1 MKNGGIIMNQI
12 LALREK
18 RANLWNQTKAFL
30 DSHRGQD
37 GMVSAED
44 NATYEKMEADVVALG
59 KEIER
64 LERQAAIDREMDQ
77 PTASALVS
85 RPGAAKPDAN
95 KEGRASDEYK
105 KAFWNQMRGRVSPE
119 VFNALQVGTL
129 SEGGYTV
136 PDEFDRQLIEGLED
150 ENIMRGL
157 VHIIRTGSGE
167 HKIPIVASHGTGS
180 WVEEEQQIPES
191 DDAFSQVTLT
201 AHKFATMIR
210 ISRELLNDSAFDL
223 AAYIAHEFVRRAGA
237 AEEQAI
243 ITGDGSHKP
252 IGLLHDTLGAQVG
265 VTTASATAI
274 TADELIDMQHSLK
287 SGYRRKACWIMN
299 DATISAIRKLKDG
312 QGQYIWQPGIK
323 EGAPDMLFN
332 QRVLMSNY
340 MPLIATGNKVILY
353 GDYSYYWLAEREG
366 RTLERLNELY
376 AVTDQVGFKMTERLD
391 GRLILP
397 EAVKCLKMK

>member
-1 MKNGGIIMNQI
+1 MNKI

-18 RANLWNQTKAFL
+18 RANLWNETKAFL
-30 DSHRGQD
+30 DSHRGED

-77 PTASALVS
+77 PTTAPLVS
-85 RPGAAKPDAN
+85 APAAKAPEQKA
-95 KEGRASDEYK
+95 GRASDEYK
-105 KAFWNQMRGRVSPE
+105 KAFWNQMRGRNTYE
-119 VFNALQVGTL
+119 VRNALQVGELT
-129 SEGGYTV
+129 EGGYTV
-136 PDEFDRQLIEGLED
+136 PDEFEHQLIEGLED

-157 VHIIRTGSGE
+157 VHTIRTGSGD

-180 WVEEEQQIPES
+180 WVEEEGTIPES
-191 DDAFSQVTLT
+191 DDAFSQLSLS

-223 AAYIAHEFVRRAGA
+223 AVYIAHEFVRRAGA

-243 ITGDGSHKP
+243 LTGDGSHKP

-265 VTTASATAI
+265 VTAASATAI

-332 QRVLMSNY
+332 QKVLMSNY
-340 MPLIATGNKVILY
+340 MPLIASGNKVILY
-353 GDYSYYWLAEREG
+353 GDFSYYWLAEREG

-397 EAVKCLKMK
+397 EAVKCLKMKA

>member
-1 MKNGGIIMNQI
+1 MNKI

-18 RANLWNQTKAFL
+18 RANLWNETKAFL
-30 DSHRGQD
+30 DSHRGED

-77 PTASALVS
+77 PTAAPLVS
-85 RPGAAKPDAN
+85 APAVKAPEQKA
-95 KEGRASDEYK
+95 GRASDEYK
-105 KAFWNQMRGRVSPE
+105 KAFWNQMRGRSTYE
-119 VFNALQVGTL
+119 VRNALQVGELT
-129 SEGGYTV
+129 EGGYTV
-136 PDEFDRQLIEGLED
+136 PDEFEHQLIEGLED

-157 VHIIRTGSGE
+157 VHTIRTGSGD

-180 WVEEEQQIPES
+180 WVEEEGTIPES
-191 DDAFSQVTLT
+191 DDAFSQISLS

-243 ITGDGSHKP
+243 LTGDGSHKP
-252 IGLLHDTLGAQVG
+252 IGLLHATLGAETG

-332 QRVLMSNY
+332 QKVLMSNY
-340 MPLIATGNKVILY
+340 MPLIASGNKVILY
-353 GDYSYYWLAEREG
+353 GDFSYYWLAEREG

-397 EAVKCLKMK
+397 EAVKCLKMKA

>member
-1 MKNGGIIMNQI
+1 MNQI
-12 LALREK
+12 LSLREK
-18 RANLWNQTKAFL
+18 RAKLWNDTKAFL
-30 DSHRGQD
+30 DSHRGED

-64 LERQAAIDREMDQ
+64 LERQAVIDRELDQ
-77 PTASALVS
+77 PTASPLVS
-85 RPGAAKPDAN
+85 APVAHTPEQKA
-95 KEGRASDEYK
+95 GRASDEYK
-105 KAFWNQMRGRVSPE
+105 KAFWNQMRGRSSYE
-119 VFNALQVGTL
+119 IRNALQVGEL
-129 SEGGYTV
+129 SKGGYTV
-136 PDEFDRQLIEGLED
+136 PDEFDKQLIEGLED

-223 AAYIAHEFVRRAGA
+223 AAYISHEFVRCAGA

-243 ITGDGSHKP
+243 LTGDGSHKP

-287 SGYRRKACWIMN
+287 SGYRRKAVWIMN

-340 MPLIATGNKVILY
+340 MPLIATGNKVILH
-353 GDYSYYWLAEREG
+353 GDFSYYWLAEREG

-397 EAVKCLKMK
+397 EAVKCLQMK

>member
-1 MKNGGIIMNQI
+1 MNQI
-12 LALREK
+12 LSLREK
-18 RANLWNQTKAFL
+18 RAKLWNDTKAFL
-30 DSHRGQD
+30 DSHRDGD

-64 LERQAAIDREMDQ
+64 LERQAAIDRELDQ
-77 PTASALVS
+77 PTASPLVS
-85 RPGAAKPDAN
+85 APIARTPEQKAGH
-95 KEGRASDEYK
+95 ASVEYK
-105 KAFWNQMRGRVSPE
+105 KAFWNQMRGRSSYE
-119 VFNALQVGTL
+119 IRNALQVGEL

-136 PDEFDRQLIEGLED
+136 PDEFDKQLIEGLED

-191 DDAFSQVTLT
+191 DDAFSHVTLT

-223 AAYIAHEFVRRAGA
+223 AAYISHEFVRRAGA

-243 ITGDGSHKP
+243 LTGDGSHKP

-274 TADELIDMQHSLK
+274 TADELLDMQHSLK
-287 SGYRRKACWIMN
+287 SGYRRKAVWIMN

-353 GDYSYYWLAEREG
+353 GDFSYYWLAEREG

-376 AVTDQVGFKMTERLD
+376 VVTDQVGFKMTERLD

-397 EAVKCLKMK
+397 EAVKCLQMK